1 MTECHVWPNPASEVL
16 NLSFVTEEQQ
26 NITIELVSASG
37 SLVMSE
43 NLKSFS
49 GRYQEQIQVNKFAK
63 GIYILKIIG
72 EKGIYNKKVIIK

>member
-1 MTECHVWPNPASEVL
+1 
-16 NLSFVTEEQQ
+16 
-26 NITIELVSASG
+26 
-37 SLVMSE
+37 LVMSE